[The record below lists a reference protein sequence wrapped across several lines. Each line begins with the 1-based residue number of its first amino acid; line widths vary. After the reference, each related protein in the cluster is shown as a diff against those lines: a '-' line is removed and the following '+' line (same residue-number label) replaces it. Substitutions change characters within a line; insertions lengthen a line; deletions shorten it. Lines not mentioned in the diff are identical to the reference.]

1 MCLQCETRAFNSLAI
16 QKRLDGVKRQTK
28 CEREK
33 QPWNKMKEKKRN
45 NVENITQN
53 ARNNLFKSRD

>member
-1 MCLQCETRAFNSLAI
+1 MCLKCETRAFNSLAI
-16 QKRLDGVKRQTK
+16 QKRLDGAKRQTK

-33 QPWNKMKEKKRN
+33 QPWNKTKEKN